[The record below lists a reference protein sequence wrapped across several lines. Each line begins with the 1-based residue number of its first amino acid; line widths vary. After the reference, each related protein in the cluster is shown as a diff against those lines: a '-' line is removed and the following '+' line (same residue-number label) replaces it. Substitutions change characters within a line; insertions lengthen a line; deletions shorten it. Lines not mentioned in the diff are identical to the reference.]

1 MKFLRTE
8 IRKLITRRFILL
20 LLAAILANLLLFW
33 HSQNNGRRTYY
44 DQASYQAA
52 QQDAL
57 AMGAEERTG
66 WLQEKKRLLDI
77 CYRWQTYHE
86 LNKMGWSDAKSIDE
100 EMLQYQSVYESGS
113 YLEYADSLY
122 EEREIFSALLQE
134 LNRVNSYQAT
144 LDAAIE
150 EAKLKTSIPIF
161 AKPGTF
167 PYRSQLAMIDRLEV
181 LREIKPAFDVS
192 DGVLSAQNSAATDL
206 LALLLVM
213 VLCTEIIIAEHNNG
227 MLPILRATRKGR
239 LPLILSKAGAAVV
252 FAFFITLALWGSNLA
267 YSAAT
272 IGLGDLSRPVQS
284 LAGYTVCTLE
294 VSVGTYLLLVF
305 LFKWLVYSAIGIL
318 CLILGLMLQST
329 VATWLTIGGFL
340 SVEYILCQTITP
352 ISAWNILKYVN
363 VSNLIFTTEWLS
375 EYRNLN
381 FFGYPVEVFTA
392 ACVLTA
398 VLLVLGMLLLCFLFC
413 RRKIRAL
420 PKLRLSLQWP
430 RWLPRPGRSTALFGH
445 EWWKLLAEC
454 GALLVLAL
462 FIALNVQE
470 PHSVFYDMDSLYY
483 MHYMHTLEGPLT
495 EEQELFLEEEQVRFD
510 ELRSQIRQ
518 LSRDFADGLIT
529 EYERDYM
536 ESALESA
543 LKPEKIFKSDIV
555 PRIEQLKAM
564 KAEGKEVW
572 VVYEPGYE
580 YLFGVSIDND
590 KTDSMAMM
598 LAAAILCFANFYPL
612 ETVSGMQPLLN
623 VYRRGRGNT
632 ARCKITISLIV
643 TVVLFVIAQIPDYWY
658 VAKNY
663 GFSALQAP
671 LCSLEA
677 FSGWNDSVSILG
689 GILLFE
695 GLRLLTAISVVAI
708 VLLLSVWVRNQVA
721 TLSLSAGILLL
732 PLLLHLLGVTVLDPV
747 SFCYPLTGTNLLCAQ
762 EPLARCVLYYGAACL
777 AGAGCIAILLRYV
790 HTGFQHILPR
800 VKTAHK

>member
-8 IRKLITRRFILL
+8 VRKLITRRFVLL

-33 HSQNNGRRTYY
+33 HSQNNERRTFY
-44 DQASYQAA
+44 DPKAYQSA
-52 QQDAL
+52 QQDLMNMDPAQWMTYAQEQYQML
-57 AMGAEERTG
+57 QVCQRWERYDAMAQMGRT
-66 WLQEKKRLLDI
+66 DP
-77 CYRWQTYHE
+77 
-86 LNKMGWSDAKSIDE
+86 DSIDE
-100 EMLQYQSVYESGS
+100 EMLAYQQVYESGS
-113 YLEYADSLY
+113 YLRYTDRLSAEI
-122 EEREIFSALLQE
+122 EVFRELVAE
-134 LNRVNSYQAT
+134 LERVNGFQAI
-144 LDAAIE
+144 LDTAIQ
-150 EAKLKTSIPIF
+150 EAKLKTSISIF
-161 AKPGTF
+161 SKPGTF
-167 PYRSQLAMIDRLEV
+167 PHRSQLAMIDRLEV
-181 LREIKPAFDVS
+181 LREITPAFDVS
-192 DGVLSAQNSAATDL
+192 EGVLSAQNSVATDL
-206 LALLLVM
+206 IALLLVM

-267 YSAAT
+267 YSAVT

-294 VSVGTYLLLVF
+294 VSVGTYLLLCF
-305 LFKWLVYSAIGIL
+305 LFKWLLYSAVGIL

-329 VATWLTIGGFL
+329 VATWLIIGGFL

-352 ISAWNILKYVN
+352 VSAWNILKYVN

-470 PHSVFYDMDSLYY
+470 PHSVFYDTDSLYY

-536 ESALESA
+536 KSALEST
-543 LKPEKIFKSDIV
+543 LKPERVFQSDIV
-555 PRIEQLKAM
+555 PRIEQLKALE
-564 KAEGKEVW
+564 AEGKEVW

-580 YLFGVSIDND
+580 YLFGISNDND
-590 KTDSMAMM
+590 KMDSVAMM

-612 ETVSGMQPLLN
+612 ESVSGMQPLMN

-677 FSGWNDSVSILG
+677 FSGWNDSISILD

-695 GLRLLTAISVVAI
+695 GLRLATAISMVSI
-708 VLLLSVWVRNQVA
+708 VLLLSVWARNQVV

-747 SFCYPLTGTNLLCAQ
+747 SFCYPLTGTNLLCVQ
-762 EPLARCVLYYGAACL
+762 QPLARSVLYYGAACL
-777 AGAGCIAILLRYV
+777 AGVVSIAILLRYV